1 MSSRA
6 RAASVEFRARAPFV
20 RSMTSSKTIRQER
33 IFSEC
38 ANEVAAVLKC
48 LVLGEEGNYGGLEER
63 EKFGLWRPY
72 RILSPAWPYS
82 STAMKSTIFDSD
94 CICLTILPTSSF
106 GSLVSESRTR

>member
-20 RSMTSSKTIRQER
+20 RSMTSSKTIRQDR

-48 LVLGEEGNYGGLEER
+48 LVLGEEGSYGGLEER

-72 RILSPAWPYS
+72 RILS
-82 STAMKSTIFDSD
+82 
-94 CICLTILPTSSF
+94 
-106 GSLVSESRTR
+106 TRLALLLHGDKVDDLRFRLHLLNDLADL